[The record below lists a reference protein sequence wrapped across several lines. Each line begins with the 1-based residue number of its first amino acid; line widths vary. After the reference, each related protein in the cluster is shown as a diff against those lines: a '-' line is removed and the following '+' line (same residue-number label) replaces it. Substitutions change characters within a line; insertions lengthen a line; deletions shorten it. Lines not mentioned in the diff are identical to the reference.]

1 MAGRKNRRGWG
12 HIRQLPNK
20 GKRYQANYV
29 WPPIT
34 THRHNA
40 PTTFSTRALAERW
53 LADERRLIETGQW
66 SPPKTRV
73 HRDVMRAQTF
83 GEYATRWIEER
94 PLKESS
100 RREYRRMYASFMS
113 DTLGPVPLHALDA
126 ATVRTWFASL
136 DTTAHRKFKT
146 YGRLHSIVATAVSDG
161 LLSPNPCDLVVKKP
175 PRKVKPA
182 ELTPS
187 EVAQLAKNIE
197 PQQFAAFVLIGGWC
211 GLRLGE
217 LIGLQ
222 RADISDD
229 ASIITVARQIDHEGG
244 CRVDTV
250 KQGEEHTVVVPPHI
264 RADIKHHI
272 DTYVGSEPTALLF
285 SSPRSCHLS
294 ESAVRNVWRAALKT
308 IGRENVRV
316 HDLKHFAGT
325 MTARTGATLAESMHR
340 LGHAS
345 VSASLV
351 YQNVVSGRAEA
362 IAAALSAL
370 AEATE

>member
-1 MAGRKNRRGWG
+1 
-12 HIRQLPNK
+12 
-20 GKRYQANYV
+20 
-29 WPPIT
+29 
-34 THRHNA
+34 
-40 PTTFSTRALAERW
+40 
-53 LADERRLIETGQW
+53 
-66 SPPKTRV
+66 
-73 HRDVMRAQTF
+73 
-83 GEYATRWIEER
+83 
-94 PLKESS
+94 
-100 RREYRRMYASFMS
+100 MYASFMS

-229 ASIITVARQIDHEGG
+229 AAIITVARQIDHEGG

-250 KQGEEHTVVVPPHI
+250 KQGEEHTVVVPR
-264 RADIKHHI
+264 RAENHWARECSRARSEALRRNDDGAHRRYPRRKHAPARSREC
-272 DTYVGSEPTALLF
+272 VSVARVSERREW
-285 SSPRSCHLS
+285 PRRSDRRR
-294 ESAVRNVWRAALKT
+294 AVRARRSHRVVSSSFHPWRLS
-308 IGRENVRV
+308 
-316 HDLKHFAGT
+316 D
-325 MTARTGATLAESMHR
+325 ARTPTVE
-340 LGHAS
+340 
-345 VSASLV
+345 
-351 YQNVVSGRAEA
+351 
-362 IAAALSAL
+362 
-370 AEATE
+370 

>member
-1 MAGRKNRRGWG
+1 QIAQKGRHTMAGRKNRRGWG

-73 HRDVMRAQTF
+73 HREVMRAQTF

-182 ELTPS
+182 ELTPA

-222 RADISDD
+222 
-229 ASIITVARQIDHEGG
+229 
-244 CRVDTV
+244 
-250 KQGEEHTVVVPPHI
+250 
-264 RADIKHHI
+264 
-272 DTYVGSEPTALLF
+272 
-285 SSPRSCHLS
+285 
-294 ESAVRNVWRAALKT
+294 
-308 IGRENVRV
+308 
-316 HDLKHFAGT
+316 
-325 MTARTGATLAESMHR
+325 
-340 LGHAS
+340 
-345 VSASLV
+345 
-351 YQNVVSGRAEA
+351 
-362 IAAALSAL
+362 
-370 AEATE
+370 